1 MSQRPDSETNEK
13 RCTSK
18 PTNFLEGTTIIQNGE
33 EIRYYARS
41 TMNKT
46 DVDLPSEK
54 GVYALILFI
63 KEFLKIPIGSLGVIS
78 FTPGYYIYIGSA
90 KNFGGLKS
98 RITRHFNKS
107 KKKKF
112 WHIDYLTTSQH
123 VEIIG
128 VVYSTIT
135 NNTEIDYESIL
146 ANHVLNDKCFTVA
159 CPRFGASD
167 KKHDVSH
174 LYKCICHINKC
185 INSIASLF
193 YSIGLNPKTIF
204 RF

>member
-1 MSQRPDSETNEK
+1 MGRRPNSERNEK
-13 RCTSK
+13 ICTSRS
-18 PTNFLEGTTIIQNGE
+18 TNFLEETLTIKNKE
-33 EIRYYARS
+33 EIRYCSRDA
-41 TMNKT
+41 MNGT

-54 GVYALILFI
+54 GIYTLILFI
-63 KEFLKIPIGSLGVIS
+63 KEFLEISVGSLGVIS

-112 WHIDYLTTSQH
+112 WHIDYLTASQH

-128 VVYSTIT
+128 VIYSTIT
-135 NNTEIDYESIL
+135 NSTEIDYESIL
-146 ANHVLNDKCFTVA
+146 ANNVLNNECFTIA

-167 KKHDVSH
+167 KKRDVSH
-174 LYKCICHINKC
+174 LYKCICHINRC
-185 INSIASLF
+185 INNVVSLF
-193 YSIGLNPKTIF
+193 YSIGLNPRTIF